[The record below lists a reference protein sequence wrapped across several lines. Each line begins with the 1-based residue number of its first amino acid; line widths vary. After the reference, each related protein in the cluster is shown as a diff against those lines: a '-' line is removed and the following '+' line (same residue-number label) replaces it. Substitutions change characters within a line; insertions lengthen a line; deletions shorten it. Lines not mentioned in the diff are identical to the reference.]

1 MKTENTAVMGSILR
15 INEAIKTDRRINFQY
30 LKYTLQNGVQQ
41 VKRRRGALYF
51 LSPFRLVLNEGNYYL
66 LAYDSKKKD
75 IVTYRVDRMKE
86 VNVCQEQR
94 EGHQAFAAID
104 MRTYTQRVFSMFS
117 GEQKRVNIR
126 FTNNLLDVA
135 IERFGTGGQV
145 FYRPDDNNHFIVS
158 ADVEISDQ
166 FYSWV
171 CGFRKKA
178 VIISPPDVVE
188 GMQQFLNDIQGK
200 YETE

>member
-1 MKTENTAVMGSILR
+1 MKDVKICQEKRVGNQVFAANDMKT
-15 INEAIKTDRRINFQY
+15 D
-30 LKYTLQNGVQQ
+30 
-41 VKRRRGALYF
+41 
-51 LSPFRLVLNEGNYYL
+51 
-66 LAYDSKKKD
+66 
-75 IVTYRVDRMKE
+75 
-86 VNVCQEQR
+86 
-94 EGHQAFAAID
+94 
-104 MRTYTQRVFSMFS
+104 TQRVYSMFS